1 MSTSAEA
8 VAMGKAPAIMIEA
21 ELVMTFRDVPSLLRF
36 EQYARVH
43 SEDVIVMDCY
53 RRIREV
59 ITHVPKP
66 EGAEGVHSAT
76 VEDLKASCEAVEK
89 STRLMWACA
98 VATDNVRPALWDY
111 RPDYE
116 QSVTYF
122 LSLADLDLMALTQKH
137 RLKWDTT
144 GW

>member
-1 MSTSAEA
+1 MAN
-8 VAMGKAPAIMIEA
+8 APAIVRVP
-21 ELVMTFRDVPSLLRF
+21 ELEMTFRDVPSLLRF
-36 EQYARVH
+36 EQYARLH
-43 SEDVIVMDCY
+43 SEDEIVMDCY

-59 ITHVPKP
+59 ITYVPRP
-66 EGAEGVHSAT
+66 PSGFDTSRDISVN
-76 VEDLKASCEAVEK
+76 DLKASCEAVEK

-116 QSVTYF
+116 ESLHYF
-122 LSLADLDLMALTQKH
+122 LKIGDLDLMALTQKH
-137 RLKWDTT
+137 RLKWDTA